1 VVDKASL
8 IAENPGSHEAEMRLF
23 M

>member
-8 IAENPGSHEAEMRLF
+8 IAENPGSLEAEMRLF